1 MKLTIERIGH
11 LGDGVAQGP
20 DGAVFVPGVLPGEEV
35 EVDGAVVRIVTP
47 SVERKKAPCSHAKS
61 CGGCRMW

>member
-20 DGAVFVPGVLPGEEV
+20 EGAIFVPGVLPGEEV
-35 EVDGAVVRIVTP
+35 DVDGASVRIVTP
-47 SVERKKAPCSHAKS
+47 
-61 CGGCRMW
+61 